1 LTFLND
7 PELIEGEFRNDN
19 ALLNSLFEPCTNST
33 EKARGKNRRAAHY
46 EKHKIYHQSR
56 L

>member
-7 PELIEGEFRNDN
+7 PEFIEGEFRNDN

-33 EKARGKNRRAAHY
+33 EKARSKNRRATLY